1 MDEPQKEEK
10 SNFHIWRTNE
20 DIKETVF
27 AGTCFQMKQYPYDI
41 KGKNSLKRGNT
52 QMYTQKILKW
62 IKRYF

>member
-52 QMYTQKILKW
+52 QMMSLG